1 MATLLLPSGAFLVKR
16 REVLQKT
23 RAEQFGLGRVPPTI
37 KSGVGSTEK
46 RSPHADMRS
55 GGTIRRSTT
64 APALTRRLLPTTKG
78 YCSPIGCRAC
88 PNTPYVASCRGSGR
102 GLVWH
107 VDSAAPPVD
116 RGDSW
121 SATGPSEDTP
131 RSGRAEDVGSTWL
144 RCGCYVA
151 RHVALDHYWPHHSPP
166 HPPTPTGIIFVVTLW
181 GAPARVVLGFGS
193 QRKGL
198 PRSFWS
204 SGVCCKEVI
213 RLVRRGLVA
222 PSRGCVSFS
231 TESTMAEGCALG
243 TIDLKTIEKRVSSAT
258 ELKMAERHVS
268 GTTGLML
275 AERHVSGTTG
285 LMMAEGHVSGTIG
298 LM

>member
-1 MATLLLPSGAFLVKR
+1 MTSHPGESSLPDGSPIACRRGHCTLV
-16 REVLQKT
+16 
-23 RAEQFGLGRVPPTI
+23 GRCACPDTPPI
-37 KSGVGSTEK
+37 ASCQ
-46 RSPHADMRS
+46 RS

-78 YCSPIGCRAC
+78 YYSPIGCRAC

-166 HPPTPTGIIFVVTLW
+166 HPPTP
-181 GAPARVVLGFGS
+181 PP
-193 QRKGL
+193 Q
-198 PRSFWS
+198 
-204 SGVCCKEVI
+204 E
-213 RLVRRGLVA
+213 
-222 PSRGCVSFS
+222 SFS
-231 TESTMAEGCALG
+231 LLLYGVRLQ
-243 TIDLKTIEKRVSSAT
+243 
-258 ELKMAERHVS
+258 ELC
-268 GTTGLML
+268 
-275 AERHVSGTTG
+275 
-285 LMMAEGHVSGTIG
+285 
-298 LM
+298 